1 MSVEKRCNIITGE
14 VVAEAPEAAEVAGI
28 NNNLKH
34 RAGEE
39 ATEAEEGDADGG
51 RSSQTSKMEP
61 NKNRRRRSRV
71 SNNA

>member
-1 MSVEKRCNIITGE
+1 M
-14 VVAEAPEAAEVAGI
+14 AEAPEAAEVAVI
-28 NNNLKH
+28 IRNNNRKH

-51 RSSQTSKMEP
+51 RSIQTSKMEP